1 MRPSLKRAGLNS
13 LAISW
18 LLALGLLGCASG
30 AKHVAVSGDSPTLA
44 EARRG
49 IEEGY
54 RRNRAAFLAKDV
66 KAVMALRTEDFYAI
80 GPDGTRRDRDAMET
94 YTVGLLNGIKRWIT
108 IEFVID
114 SLALD
119 VREADATLKQH
130 LIRMALRPDQKV
142 HRVETWATQRERWR
156 WTAEGWKLARVDQVR
171 DQKRLVDGR
180 PD

>member
-1 MRPSLKRAGLNS
+1 MKSHAVVGILV
-13 LAISW
+13 
-18 LLALGLLGCASG
+18 LGLLGCASG
-30 AKHVAVSGDSPTLA
+30 SKHVVVTGASPTLA

-49 IEEGY
+49 IEQGY
-54 RRNRAAFLAKDV
+54 RQNRAAFLAKNV

-119 VREADATLKQH
+119 GREADATLKQH

-156 WTAEGWKLARVDQVR
+156 WTADGWRLARVDQVR
-171 DQKRLVDGR
+171 DQRRLVDGR